1 MVGAEVLARGS
12 SGWEAL
18 SAADPAVLDTL
29 PVAVAVCTPDGA
41 VLRAN
46 NRAGAFFRCL
56 GVFPVRLTTPN
67 GESLAAKAFSPGSTL
82 NLEGTGG
89 ARAAATADLE
99 ALRDA
104 QGRLQGFVAC
114 FHDRAPE
121 GALNEHRLHSIL
133 DALPVAIYTTD
144 ADGHLSYFN
153 RTAVELAG
161 REPRLG
167 TDKWCVAHRL
177 LDSAGRPM
185 ELEECPMAVA
195 LREQRP
201 VRGVQITAERPD
213 GARVPVMP
221 FPTPLYDDGGR
232 FAGAVNVL
240 LDVSDLKHAQEAV
253 AKRADDQETLYRF
266 TDQLYRADKP
276 TEVYDAALNAI
287 LSALRCERA
296 SILLFDDDGIMRFVA
311 SRGLSAEYCKAVEGH
326 SPWKPDDRHPQPICI
341 SDIDATNESDSLKA
355 TIRAEGIRSL
365 AFIPLTENGFT
376 IGKFMAYY
384 GAPHVFTED
393 ELDLAVTIAR
403 QLGFSVGRTRAQE
416 ARRRSEQHW
425 RSMFEHAG
433 MGIVA
438 MDRNYVI
445 ASANA
450 AFAAICGHSIDDLIG
465 RSCLELTHPD
475 DTEKNDIARDE
486 LARTGNPV
494 AFEKRYVTK
503 SGRHVW
509 ARFMLSKGERGQ
521 LLAVVEDI
529 DARKRAD
536 ERVRQSANQVS
547 LVMNAAPVP
556 IAYVDKDLRYKLV
569 NKAYAKRFDLTPD
582 ECIGRHTTEVAGAD
596 AMGPFKPHIDAALAG
611 QSVEFEVEAQYA
623 QGMRVMHGHYEP
635 EFDARGEVAGFVA
648 VVFDVTERRLTEE
661 RLRESEQRFRLIAEN
676 APVMLWKGDYT
687 GKCTYLNK
695 ALRDFWGVTSEQMMT
710 FEWTSTVHPDD
721 RPGLFASFESA
732 MKNHAAFSL
741 EARYRR
747 TDGVYRLLSTQAR
760 PRFGSHGEFVGMI
773 GINVDI
779 TERKHAEEQRTLLIN
794 ELNHRVKNTLATVQ
808 SLASQTLR
816 NTERS
821 ADARQM
827 FEARLLALSRAHD
840 ILTRQSWQGASLR
853 EVVDRALDPFQ
864 STDGRISVDGVDV
877 RLSPKQ
883 ALALSMALHE
893 LATNAAKYGALSNDS
908 GRVEVAWRIVLEGTG
923 ELQLTWTESG
933 GPPVVPPTRTGF
945 GSRLIQRSL
954 AHDLGGETSIEYR
967 PQGVIS
973 VIKSPLEVAPLKQF
987 PWLP

>member
-1 MVGAEVLARGS
+1 
-12 SGWEAL
+12 
-18 SAADPAVLDTL
+18 
-29 PVAVAVCTPDGA
+29 
-41 VLRAN
+41 
-46 NRAGAFFRCL
+46 
-56 GVFPVRLTTPN
+56 
-67 GESLAAKAFSPGSTL
+67 
-82 NLEGTGG
+82 
-89 ARAAATADLE
+89 
-99 ALRDA
+99 
-104 QGRLQGFVAC
+104 
-114 FHDRAPE
+114 
-121 GALNEHRLHSIL
+121 
-133 DALPVAIYTTD
+133 
-144 ADGHLSYFN
+144 
-153 RTAVELAG
+153 
-161 REPRLG
+161 
-167 TDKWCVAHRL
+167 
-177 LDSAGRPM
+177 
-185 ELEECPMAVA
+185 
-195 LREQRP
+195 
-201 VRGVQITAERPD
+201 
-213 GARVPVMP
+213 
-221 FPTPLYDDGGR
+221 
-232 FAGAVNVL
+232 
-240 LDVSDLKHAQEAV
+240 
-253 AKRADDQETLYRF
+253 
-266 TDQLYRADKP
+266 
-276 TEVYDAALNAI
+276 
-287 LSALRCERA
+287 
-296 SILLFDDDGIMRFVA
+296 LFDDDGVMRFVA

-326 SPWKPDDRHPQPICI
+326 SPWKPDHRHPQPICI
-341 SDIDATNESDSLKA
+341 ADIDETNEPESLKA
-355 TIRAEGIRSL
+355 TVKAEGIRSL

-384 GAPHVFTED
+384 GEPHVFTEG

-403 QLGFSVGRTRAQE
+403 QLGFSVGRARAQE
-416 ARRRSEQHW
+416 ARHRNEQHW
-425 RSMFEHAG
+425 RSVFDRAG
-433 MGIVA
+433 MGLVA

-445 ASANA
+445 ASANP

-465 RSCLELTHPD
+465 RSCLDLTHPD
-475 DTEKNDIARDE
+475 DTQKNDIARDE

-494 AFEKRYVTK
+494 SFEKRYVTK
-503 SGRHVW
+503 TGRHVW
-509 ARFMLSKGERGQ
+509 ARFMLSNGERGQ

-529 DARKRAD
+529 DARKRAE
-536 ERVRQSANQVS
+536 ERVRQSANQVA

-556 IAYVDKDLRYKLV
+556 IAYVDKNLRYKLV
-569 NKAYAKRFDLTPD
+569 NKAYAKRFDLTPE

-596 AMGPFKPHIDAALAG
+596 AMGPFKLHIDAALAG

-676 APVMLWKGDYT
+676 APVMLWKGDDT

-695 ALRDFWGVTSEQMMT
+695 SLRDFWGTTSEQMT
-710 FEWTSTVHPDD
+710 NFDWTSTVHPDD
-721 RPGLFASFESA
+721 RPALFAPFENA
-732 MKNHAAFSL
+732 MKNHTAFSV

-747 TDGVYRLLSTQAR
+747 SDGVYRLLSTQAR
-760 PRFGSHGEFVGMI
+760 PRFGPHGEFVGMI

-853 EVVDRALDPFQ
+853 EVVGRALDPFQ
-864 STDGRISVDGVDV
+864 TTEGRISIDGPDV

-908 GRVEVAWRIVLEGTG
+908 GRVEVAWRVVLEGAG
-923 ELQLTWTESG
+923 ELQLTWAESG

-954 AHDLGGETSIEYR
+954 AHDLGGATSIEYR

-973 VIKSPLEVAPLKQF
+973 VIKTPLEPAPLSPF
-987 PWLP
+987 SWLP

>member
-12 SGWEAL
+12 SSWEAL
-18 SAADPAVLDTL
+18 SAADPAFLDAL
-29 PVAVAVCTPDGA
+29 PVALAICASDGA

-46 NRAGAFFRCL
+46 SRAGAHFRRIGL
-56 GVFPVRLTTPN
+56 FPVRLSTSD
-67 GESLAAKAFSPGSTL
+67 GEPLAAKAVSSDSAL
-82 NLEGTGG
+82 LLEGANG
-89 ARAAATADLE
+89 ARATTIADIE
-99 ALRDA
+99 ALRDS
-104 QGRLQGFVAC
+104 QGRLQGFAAC
-114 FHDRAPE
+114 FHDRAP
-121 GALNEHRLHSIL
+121 ALSEHRLRSIL
-133 DALPVAIYTTD
+133 DALPVAIYMTE
-144 ADGHLSYFN
+144 ADGRISYFN

-161 REPRLG
+161 REPQLG
-167 TDKWCVAHRL
+167 TDRWCVSHRL
-177 LDSAGRPM
+177 FDSAGRPM
-185 ELEECPMAVA
+185 ELDECPMAVT

-221 FPTPLYDDGGR
+221 FPTPLYDDSGR
-232 FAGAVNVL
+232 FAGAVNML
-240 LDVSDLKHAQEAV
+240 LDVSDLKRAQDTV

-276 TEVYDAALNAI
+276 ADVYDAALEAI
-287 LSALRCERA
+287 VSALRCQRA
-296 SILLFDDDGIMRFVA
+296 SILLFDDDGVMRFVA

-341 SDIDATNESDSLKA
+341 SDIEATDEPESLKA
-355 TIRAEGIRSL
+355 TIKAEGIRALS
-365 AFIPLTENGFT
+365 FIPLTENGFT

-384 GAPHVFTED
+384 SEPHVFTAD

-403 QLGFSVGRTRAQE
+403 QLGFSVGRAQAQE
-416 ARRRSEQHW
+416 ARRRNEQHW
-425 RSMFEHAG
+425 RSVFDGAG

-465 RSCLELTHPD
+465 RSCLDLTHPD
-475 DTEKNDIARDE
+475 DTEKNDIAREE
-486 LARTGNPV
+486 LLRTGNPV

-503 SGRHVW
+503 TGRHVW

-521 LLAVVEDI
+521 LVAIVEDI
-529 DARKRAD
+529 DARKRAE

-556 IAYVDKDLRYKLV
+556 IAYVDKNLHYRLV
-569 NKAYAKRFDLTPD
+569 NKAYAKRFDLTPE
-582 ECIGRHTTEVAGAD
+582 ECIGRHTTEVAGSD

-635 EFDARGEVAGFVA
+635 EFDETGEVAGFVA
-648 VVFDVTERRLTEE
+648 VVSDVTERRMTEE
-661 RLRESEQRFRLIAEN
+661 RLRESEERFRLIAEN
-676 APVMLWKGDYT
+676 APVMLWKGDDV

-695 ALRDFWGVTSEQMMT
+695 SLREFWGVSPEQMAT
-710 FEWTSTVHPDD
+710 FDWTSTVHPDD
-721 RPGLFASFESA
+721 RPALFAPFENA
-732 MKNHAAFSL
+732 MKNHTAFSI

-747 TDGVYRLLSTQAR
+747 ADGAYRILSTQAR

-816 NTERS
+816 STERS

-864 STDGRISVDGVDV
+864 TANGRLSVEGIDV

-908 GRVEVAWRIVLEGTG
+908 GRVEVAWRVVLEGGG
-923 ELQLTWTESG
+923 ELQLTWIESG
-933 GPPVVPPTRTGF
+933 GPPVVPPARTGF

-954 AHDLGGETSIEYR
+954 AHDLGGATSIEYR

-973 VIKSPLEVAPLKQF
+973 VIKTPLESAPINPF